1 MLISEGGEGGGLL
14 ISGRGRGGGD
24 NKKRVGLQILDPQRL
39 ASLLGNL
46 GISVRM
52 YIHKPDVLT

>member
-1 MLISEGGEGGGLL
+1 MLISEGREGGGLL
-14 ISGRGRGGGD
+14 ISGRGRVGD